1 MGRSCGKLLLV
12 MKISRLGRNVYSFL
26 IDFSSPL
33 LLLLLLLIFIPFY
46 YCKFQMARTDGQDVD
61 VPLLQIFWDNSSPTP
76 STVISLDSAVVLPE
90 DNLDT
95 TKSSSNH
102 PFRFKIRHLKKSVNP
117 EHSLQ
122 MTRIFSCS
130 EKAERDEWV
139 YLINAALLN
148 YEKEKASSKRLNHL
162 SLSPPRV
169 RGTSR
174 SWAKEDV
181 MPAQLSTA
189 RQQNTSTSIRLSTP
203 LLFPS

>member
-1 MGRSCGKLLLV
+1 
-12 MKISRLGRNVYSFL
+12 
-26 IDFSSPL
+26 
-33 LLLLLLLIFIPFY
+33 
-46 YCKFQMARTDGQDVD
+46 MARTDGQDVD

-169 RGTSR
+169 RDTSR

-203 LLFPS
+203 PLFPPQKGNYEYELDLKNDMKLNLIGSL